1 MKGSILERENYLGG
15 IYKGQPSHIQQHISK
30 SSTNATNIA
39 RSINNQ
45 KIKRLSA
52 L

>member
-1 MKGSILERENYLGG
+1 MNYLGG
-15 IYKGQPSHIQQHISK
+15 IYKGQPSQIQQHMSK
-30 SSTNATNIA
+30 SNTRATSIA

-45 KIKRLSA
+45 NNKRLSA